1 MTIQHIDIEGNDVCV
16 LVDAQPCTTPGYT
29 QAVVDG
35 KCICV
40 PPPICDQDV
49 STQIVITP
57 IEPQL
62 TILVVASD
70 ISNILADYQVTLQ
83 GDAGSTI
90 ELSNDGGVT
99 FTNLNADAYGTATYD
114 VAIDSNAFVSI
125 IRYTTDDGV
134 VVIKQ
139 IVFDYFITPQNVN
152 LPHYQVTSITNCTQ
166 TQKAELI
173 VTNANV
179 LSIDWVTTG
188 TIEVTQQVG
197 HTLYFTGCG
206 TIGATVYLDCA
217 LADNTVESVVIQ
229 ECVAPTYSVIP
240 IDADGNGIVY
250 MVTIVPNG
258 ILTEAPQWTLGNGL
272 VQDDESQLPLMVVLS
287 YDGTTETTLSVTTA
301 NTCGDVNFTIPFS
314 LCDFYPTILS
324 CVPTIYQWRPKGAT
338 FNSISIFGNSY
349 APVAPIGIT
358 PANQQ
363 SIQDYLNNNV
373 ANVIGGFF
381 QVQIVPND
389 NAQIQRIFY
398 ATCADAGAATITTDS
413 ETASVYKSQVSD
425 SVQLSVFPQLGSPT
439 YQWNLPAGVTLE
451 LGTLTSPTI
460 IVSGQGSVTVDVTP
474 TNCDHPI
481 TAGPVTIDTE
491 APVIPEIQ
499 HNYTKLY
506 HGLFID
512 TTGTV
517 GNYTTTYTKSDVR
530 IMYLGTGDIVGKN
543 VTVDWGDGTVDVVPF
558 ADDGLGIVAGMT
570 IEHTYA
576 NPQVIR
582 KIMTSIT
589 DTQGLVFEDV
599 VWTAIVSPI
608 AHTATIPIYQF
619 NPNSK
624 EFVNQFSVTALDV
637 TLQSGNGALYQLPL
651 VDDVRLQQQAT
662 IDGVVYPYAIAP
674 PNLDS
679 VGNVITHTLDN
690 TPGIYDIRAEVT
702 RLDVQ
707 GNNGDP
713 LNVRYTA
720 YSQFQVK
727 IL

>member
-1 MTIQHIDIEGNDVCV
+1 MTIQHVDIEGNDVCI
-16 LVDAQPCTTPGYT
+16 LVETQPCTTPGYT

-40 PPPICDQDV
+40 PPPICAQDV

-62 TILVVASD
+62 TILVVGSG
-70 ISNILADYQVTLQ
+70 ITNKFADYQVTLQ

-99 FTNLNADAYGTATYD
+99 FTDLLADAYGTATYD

-125 IRYTTDDGV
+125 IRYTSNGV

-166 TQKAELI
+166 TKKAELI
-173 VTNANV
+173 VANANI
-179 LSIDWVTTG
+179 LSIDWVITG

-197 HTLYFTGCG
+197 HTIYFTGCG

-229 ECVAPTYSVIP
+229 ECVAPTYSVVP
-240 IDADGNGIVY
+240 IDADDNGIVY

-258 ILTEAPQWTLGNGL
+258 ILTEVPQWTLGNGL
-272 VQDDESQLPLMVVLS
+272 VQDDESQLPLMVLLV
-287 YDGTTETTLSVTTA
+287 YDGTTETTLSITTA
-301 NTCGDVNFTIPFS
+301 NTCGDVNVVIPFS
-314 LCDFYPTILS
+314 LCDFYPTILT
-324 CVPTIYQWRPKGAT
+324 CVPTIYQWRQKGAT
-338 FNSISIFGNSY
+338 FNSISIYGNSY
-349 APVAPIGIT
+349 APIAPIAIT
-358 PANQQ
+358 PANAQ

-381 QVQIVPND
+381 QVQIVSND
-389 NAQIQRIFY
+389 NARIQRIFY
-398 ATCADAGAATITTDS
+398 VACTNDIGAPTITTDT
-413 ETASVYKSQVSD
+413 ETATVYNSIVSNA
-425 SVQLSVFPQLGSPT
+425 VQLSVYPQLGNAT
-439 YQWNLPAGVTLE
+439 YQWNLPVGVTLFG
-451 LGTLTSPTI
+451 GTLTSPTI
-460 IVSGQGSVTVDVTP
+460 TVAGDGDVTLDI
-474 TNCDHPI
+474 TQQGCDLI
-481 TAGPVTIDTE
+481 TVGPVTIDTE
-491 APVIPEIQ
+491 APAIPEIQ
-499 HNYTKLY
+499 HNYTRVTIGNGSDILNIP
-506 HGLFID
+506 GV
-512 TTGTV
+512 GTQ
-517 GNYTTTYTKSDVR
+517 YTHVSANLTIS
-530 IMYLGTGDIVGKN
+530 YLGTGSIVGEDI
-543 VTVDWGDGTVDVVPF
+543 TVNWGDGVTTVF
-558 ADDGLGIVAGMT
+558 TAIAESKT
-570 IEHTYA
+570 FNHTYQ
-576 NPQVIR
+576 NPSVI
-582 KIMTSIT
+582 KEI
-589 DTQGLVFEDV
+589 V
-599 VWTAIVSPI
+599 V
-608 AHTATIPIYQF
+608 
-619 NPNSK
+619 
-624 EFVNQFSVTALDV
+624 SVTDSNNLTFEGTFWYLFKSPQIYPAPGFIGANSNEQITQFALSGLNV
-637 TLQSGNGALYQLPL
+637 NLQSVNNRMSEVLLI
-651 VDDVRLQQQAT
+651 DDIRVQQQAT

-679 VGNVITHTLDN
+679 IGNVITHPLDN
-690 TPGIYDIRAEVT
+690 TPGTYDIRAEVT